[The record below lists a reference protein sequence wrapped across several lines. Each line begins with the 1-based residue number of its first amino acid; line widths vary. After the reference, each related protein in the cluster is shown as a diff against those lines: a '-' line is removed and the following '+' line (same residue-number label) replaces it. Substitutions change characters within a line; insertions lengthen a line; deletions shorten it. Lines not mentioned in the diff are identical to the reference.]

1 MKKLSGQSIFLI
13 FAVVFSVVVVAFV
26 GVQTNGQRPSKRAL
40 TLGDIPFDGKL
51 AYGVLKE
58 ICEIGGRV
66 SGSEGMEKQ
75 QRMLK
80 SYFTKK
86 GKSTEAKVWLQDFKA
101 RDPRDGKTIDMANLV
116 VEWYPER
123 KERILLCCH
132 YDTRP
137 FPDRDPDPAKRKDVF
152 LGANDGA
159 SGVGL
164 LAAMAK
170 EMTDLKAECNYGV
183 DFVFFDGE
191 EYVFPDGRG
200 GDLGDYFL
208 GSEHFAK
215 DYVAN
220 PPAHTY
226 KYAILVDMVGDA
238 SLQIFQ
244 EQNSLRNARSLVQSV
259 WRVARKLGVREFID
273 RPGYEIRDDH
283 LPLIEIAKIP
293 AIDIIDFDYPRPGS
307 RFGRNAAQY
316 WHTTNDKPSNCS
328 ALSLAKVGWVIH
340 EWLKAIK

>member
-1 MKKLSGQSIFLI
+1 MKKPNNQTIFLL
-13 FAVVFSVVVVAFV
+13 FALVFSAVVV
-26 GVQTNGQRPSKRAL
+26 GVFGLQGTNGQRPTKEK
-40 TLGDIPFDGKL
+40 TLEDIPFDGKF
-51 AYGVLKE
+51 AYSVLKE
-58 ICEIGGRV
+58 ICGIGGRV
-66 SGSEGMEKQ
+66 SGSEGMLKQ
-75 QRMLK
+75 QQKLK
-80 SYFTKK
+80 SYFTKMGK
-86 GKSTEAKVWLQDFKA
+86 GMGAKVSLQKFKA
-101 RDPRDGKTIDMANLV
+101 PDPRDRKAIEMANLI
-116 VEWYPER
+116 VEWHPDR
-123 KERILLCCH
+123 KERIMLCCH

-137 FPDRDPDPAKRKDVF
+137 FPDRDPDPKKRRDVF

-170 EMTDLKAECNYGV
+170 KMPELECNYGV

-191 EYVFPDGRG
+191 EYIFPGSG
-200 GDLGDYFL
+200 GDDMGTYVL
-208 GSEHFAK
+208 GSEYFAR

-220 PPAHTY
+220 PPEHKY

-244 EQNSLRNARSLVQSV
+244 EQNSLKNARPLVQSV
-259 WRVARKLGVREFID
+259 WRVARKLGVREFIA

-283 LPLIEIAKIP
+283 LPLIETAKIP

-307 RFGRNAAQY
+307 RFGRNAPQY
-316 WHTTNDKPSNCS
+316 WHTTMDKPANCS

-340 EWLKAIK
+340 EWLKAVK